1 MVVVALTFFFFY
13 YDRWGRRTNKNQI
26 YRYSRSS
33 LRKPSSPECIP
44 TPGKNDSVVPCITRS
59 YLHHVLHLLTLG
71 QKIAD
76 IADYMPID
84 ATQLLVLGSP
94 DNFDAASL
102 WTPDFP
108 RQEEI

>member
-1 MVVVALTFFFFY
+1 MGPENKQKSDLPVFTLFIEEAL
-13 YDRWGRRTNKNQI
+13 
-26 YRYSRSS
+26 
-33 LRKPSSPECIP
+33 LPECIP
-44 TPGKNDSVVPCITRS
+44 TPGKNDSAVPCITRS

-76 IADYMPID
+76 TADYMPID
-84 ATQLLVLGSP
+84 ATQLLVLRSP